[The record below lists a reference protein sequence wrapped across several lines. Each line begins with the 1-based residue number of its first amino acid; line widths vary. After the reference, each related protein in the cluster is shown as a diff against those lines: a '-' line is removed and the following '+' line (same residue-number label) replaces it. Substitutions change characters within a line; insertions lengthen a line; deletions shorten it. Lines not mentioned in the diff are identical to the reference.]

1 MENVVVIINR
11 ITFCKEHLYYAKWGW
26 IKIPPSYI
34 SLSTCSV
41 IDIVIM
47 HENGSSVFSDF
58 NPTYRLL
65 KIASNIKITLDSRF
79 IAASVKF
86 M

>member
-1 MENVVVIINR
+1 MVIINR
-11 ITFCKEHLYYAKWGW
+11 ITFCKEHLYAKWGW
-26 IKIPPSYI
+26 IKIPPSCI
-34 SLSTCSV
+34 SLNMFSNG
-41 IDIVIM
+41 IVIM
-47 HENGSSVFSDF
+47 HENCSSVFSDF
-58 NPTYRLL
+58 NPAYTLL

>member
-1 MENVVVIINR
+1 
-11 ITFCKEHLYYAKWGW
+11 
-26 IKIPPSYI
+26 
-34 SLSTCSV
+34 
-41 IDIVIM
+41 M

-58 NPTYRLL
+58 NAAYRLL

-86 M
+86 VQAVVLLFMAIQSVARFASCHGLHFIGVKLFLIQVLPASTQLV

>member
-1 MENVVVIINR
+1 MQSGVGL
-11 ITFCKEHLYYAKWGW
+11 KSHPLA
-26 IKIPPSYI
+26 

-41 IDIVIM
+41 TDIVIM
-47 HENGSSVFSDF
+47 YENGSSVFSDF
-58 NPTYRLL
+58 NPAYTLL